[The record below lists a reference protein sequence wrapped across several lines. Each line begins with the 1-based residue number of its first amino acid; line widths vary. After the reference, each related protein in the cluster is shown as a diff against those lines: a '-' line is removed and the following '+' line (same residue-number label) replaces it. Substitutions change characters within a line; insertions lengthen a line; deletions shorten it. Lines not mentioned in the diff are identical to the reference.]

1 MQRFVFAVLLSIVSA
16 GCGAAPVSNDPFGRQ
31 NRSVLLEDEIRAA
44 KGFGWTAYDLI
55 NQLRPEYL
63 RTRGAVSLRNVVVP
77 TATVYLDGA
86 KYGDVQSLKLING
99 EHVSRVQYL
108 NGSEATTRY
117 GTDHG
122 GGAILITTK

>member
-1 MQRFVFAVLLSIVSA
+1 V
-16 GCGAAPVSNDPFGRQ
+16 
-31 NRSVLLEDEIRAA
+31 
-44 KGFGWTAYDLI
+44 T
-55 NQLRPEYL
+55 
-63 RTRGAVSLRNVVVP
+63 VP

-86 KYGDVQSLKLING
+86 KYGDTQSLKLING

-117 GTDHG
+117 GTDHV

>member
-1 MQRFVFAVLLSIVSA
+1 MQRFALILLLAAVSA
-16 GCGAAPVSNDPFGRQ
+16 GCGPAPVSNDPFGRQ
-31 NRSVLLEDEIRAA
+31 NRSVLLDDEIKAA

-63 RTRGAVSLRNVVVP
+63 RTRGAVSLRNAVP

-99 EHVSRVQYL
+99 EHVSFVRYL

-117 GTDHG
+117 GTDHV